1 MQSIG
6 TCRTI
11 SESSREDCC
20 AEITSDAPEIRA
32 SSPRPRPDFCLATG
46 YYLLSEC
53 AIGECTRRGGIIVQ
67 NGLPEAGCLAQTD
80 VAVDD
85 GLKRLGWEVVTH
97 FAHDITGKPCARVI
111 HRQQYTRNKQFR
123 VQLILHNI
131 HSSQQLA

>member
-1 MQSIG
+1 MLSTG

-32 SSPRPRPDFCLATG
+32 SSPRPRPDFCLATS

-53 AIGECTRRGGIIVQ
+53 AIGESSRRGGVIVQ

-80 VAVDD
+80 IAIDH
-85 GLKRLGWEVVTH
+85 GLKRLDREVVTH
-97 FAHDITGKPCARVI
+97 FPHNITRKPCTRVI
-111 HRQQYTRNKQFR
+111 HRQQHAYNR
-123 VQLILHNI
+123 
-131 HSSQQLA
+131 